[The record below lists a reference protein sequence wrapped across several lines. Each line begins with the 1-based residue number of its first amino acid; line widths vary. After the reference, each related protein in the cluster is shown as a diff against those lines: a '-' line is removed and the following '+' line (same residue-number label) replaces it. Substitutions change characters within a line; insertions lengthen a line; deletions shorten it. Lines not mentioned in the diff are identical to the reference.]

1 MWRWWWL
8 GAGLFLVCAATQA
21 APAADAPSVIL
32 IDALTGQSLR
42 EENADAVVRS
52 GSLSQ
57 LMVLLLTLEEAGMGA
72 LPLDVPVAVSA
83 SATTSIAVR
92 AAPSLGMQ
100 TLHGKRARVAP
111 PPVPSPPLAL
121 RTEKSYILT
130 DLLKAMVVTSSPQ
143 AATAV
148 AEAIAGSVPACIE
161 LMNAR
166 AQRLGMEA
174 THYNSIG
181 DGAAADAD
189 ATTVRDLARL
199 AHALVRYP
207 SVLEWSSL
215 SGLPFDQGASLLRNV
230 NQLIGT
236 VPGVDGLQVSST
248 GTGRTMSYSI
258 VASARRG
265 PLRLIAVVAGAPS
278 SVNRYK
284 AAADWLEWGFAHYER
299 LEIVRKDEP
308 LNFPIRV
315 NHGSEAE
322 VTPIAG
328 KTFSLLRRRDEE
340 HDLQLRYQLP
350 MTLTAPL
357 KHHQPVGEIIIE
369 EKGQLIGVVPAL
381 NPRKVRSAGIVAAAL
396 P

>member
-1 MWRWWWL
+1 MRRWWWL
-8 GAGLFLVCAATQA
+8 GIGLFLVCAAMRA
-21 APAADAPSVIL
+21 ARAADAPSVIL

-42 EENADAVVRS
+42 EENADAIVRS

-72 LPLDVPVAVSA
+72 LPLDGPVSVSA
-83 SATTSIAVR
+83 TVTTGIASSDVPPR
-92 AAPSLGMQ
+92 VTQ
-100 TLHGKRARVAP
+100 TKHAKRAKVAP
-111 PPVPSPPLAL
+111 PPDSAAPLSL
-121 RTEKSYILT
+121 RAEKAYILS
-130 DLLKAMVVTSSPQ
+130 DLLKAMVLTSSPQ

-174 THYNSIG
+174 THYASIG
-181 DGAAADAD
+181 NSAPADTG

-199 AHALVRYP
+199 AHTLVQHP
-207 SVLEWSSL
+207 AVLEWSSL

-248 GTGRTMSYSI
+248 GVGRAMSYSI
-258 VASARRG
+258 IASAQRG

-278 SVNRYK
+278 SVHRYK
-284 AAADWLEWGFAHYER
+284 AAAELLEWGFTHYER

-308 LNFPIRV
+308 LNFSIHV
-315 NHGSEAE
+315 NHGSVAE

-328 KTFSLLRRRDEE
+328 NTFSLLRRRDEE

-350 MTLTAPL
+350 TLLTAPL
-357 KHHQPVGEIIIE
+357 KHRQPIGEIVVE
-369 EKGQLIGVVPAL
+369 EKGQLIAVVPVL
-381 NPRKVRSAGIVAAAL
+381 NPTKVRSAGMVAAAL